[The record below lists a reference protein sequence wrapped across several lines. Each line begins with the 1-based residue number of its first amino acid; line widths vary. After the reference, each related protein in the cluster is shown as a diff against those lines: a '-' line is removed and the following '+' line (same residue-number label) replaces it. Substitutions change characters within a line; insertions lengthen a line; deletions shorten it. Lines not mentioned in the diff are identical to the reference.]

1 MSQANGEQP
10 AATPTNPAA
19 APPLSPTVK
28 ALGAVS
34 LCTDVSSEMVYPLN
48 PIFLTQVLRAPA
60 WAVGLIEGVAESV
73 ASILKLWSGWLSDR
87 TGRRKPFTVAGYA
100 LSAVSKPLIA
110 LAGAWAWVLGARFL
124 DRTGKGLRTAPRDA
138 LITESCAP
146 EQRGRAFG
154 FHRSMDT
161 LGAVIGPLLGYL
173 FLLRYPDQ
181 LRGLYL
187 LAFIPG
193 MLGVLVLG
201 LFVRERKKART
212 PREVGEMGKRAP
224 VFSFKQI
231 SPEYRRYL
239 LIVALF
245 SFGNSSDAFLLL
257 RAQGMGVE
265 VRHMLLLYALF
276 NVVEAVLG
284 YWAGGLSDRVGR
296 RPLVAAGY
304 LVFAV
309 VYFGFAIFH
318 SAVAAWILFPIYGL
332 HYTLTQGTQRA
343 LAADLA
349 HPDRRGAEIGAF
361 HMVVGLAA
369 LPASVFAGWLYSRV
383 SPSSPFFLGSFTAAA
398 AGVLLLLSHRGSA
411 GAQPRVPA

>member
-1 MSQANGEQP
+1 MSQASGEPP
-10 AATPTNPAA
+10 AATPTIPEAA
-19 APPLSPTVK
+19 PLSPTVK

-34 LCTDVSSEMVYPLN
+34 LCADVSSEMVYPLN

-60 WAVGLIEGVAESV
+60 WTVGLIEGVAESV
-73 ASILKLWSGWLSDR
+73 ASILKLFSGWLSDR

-110 LAGAWAWVLGARFL
+110 IAGAWAWVLGARFL

-138 LITESCAP
+138 LITENCAP
-146 EQRGRAFG
+146 AQRGRAFG

-161 LGAVIGPLLGYL
+161 LGAVIGPLLGYA

-181 LRGLYL
+181 LRSLYL

-193 MLGVLVLG
+193 ALGVLVLG
-201 LFVRERKKART
+201 LFVRERKKAR
-212 PREVGEMGKRAP
+212 EAEKRAP

-304 LVFAV
+304 FVFAL

-398 AGVLLLLSHRGSA
+398 AGVLLLLSRTQTQKIRA
-411 GAQPRVPA
+411 GAPA

>member
-1 MSQANGEQP
+1 M
-10 AATPTNPAA
+10 
-19 APPLSPTVK
+19 PLSPTVK

-34 LCTDVSSEMVYPLN
+34 LCADVSSEMVYPLN
-48 PIFLTQVLRAPA
+48 PIFLTQVLRAPV
-60 WAVGLIEGVAESV
+60 WTVGLIEGVAECA
-73 ASILKLWSGWLSDR
+73 ASILKLFSGWLSDR

-110 LAGAWAWVLGARFL
+110 IAGVWAWVLGARFI
-124 DRTGKGLRTAPRDA
+124 DRVGKGLRTAPRDA
-138 LITESCAP
+138 LIAESCAP
-146 EQRGRAFG
+146 AQRGRAFG

-161 LGAVIGPLLGYL
+161 LGAVLGPLLGYI

-181 LRGLYL
+181 IRSLYL

-201 LFVRERKKART
+201 LFVRERAKARD
-212 PREVGEMGKRAP
+212 MGKRAP
-224 VFSFKQI
+224 VFSFMQL

-239 LIVALF
+239 LVVALF

-265 VRHMLLLYALF
+265 PRHMLLLYALF

-284 YWAGGLSDRVGR
+284 YSAGGLSDRVGR

-304 LVFAV
+304 FVFAA
-309 VYFGFAIFH
+309 VYLGFAIFH

-332 HYTLTQGTQRA
+332 YYTLTQGTQRA

-349 HPDRRGAEIGAF
+349 NPSRRGAEIGAF
-361 HMVVGLAA
+361 HMVVGVAA

-398 AGVLLLLSHRGSA
+398 AGLLLVF
-411 GAQPRVPA
+411 PRKRTHTSPGG

>member
-1 MSQANGEQP
+1 MSQASGEPP
-10 AATPTNPAA
+10 AATPTQSAA
-19 APPLSPTVK
+19 APLSPTVK

-34 LCTDVSSEMVYPLN
+34 LCADVSSEMVYPLN

-60 WAVGLIEGVAESV
+60 WTVGLIEGVAESV
-73 ASILKLWSGWLSDR
+73 ASILKLFSGWLSDR
-87 TGRRKPFTVAGYA
+87 AGRRKPFTVAGYA
-100 LSAVSKPLIA
+100 LSAISKPLIA

-138 LITESCAP
+138 LITENCAP
-146 EQRGRAFG
+146 AQRGRAFG

-161 LGAVIGPLLGYL
+161 LGAVIGPLLGYI

-181 LRGLYL
+181 LRSLYF

-193 MLGVLVLG
+193 ALGVLVLG
-201 LFVRERKKART
+201 FFVRERKKARDT
-212 PREVGEMGKRAP
+212 AKRAP
-224 VFSFKQI
+224 IFSFARL

-276 NVVEAVLG
+276 NVVEALLG

-304 LVFAV
+304 LVFAL

-349 HPDRRGAEIGAF
+349 HADRRGAEIGAF

-383 SPSSPFFLGSFTAAA
+383 SPSSPFFLGGITAAA
-398 AGVLLLLSHRGSA
+398 AGLLLMLSRTQSRGTTA
-411 GAQPRVPA
+411 